1 MTCGVVKR
9 PTAIAGTANNS
20 HGLTV
25 GQSCLRRSQC
35 AVRWALLENHW
46 FQTKDEGSRLRSS
59 REHGLPPATNDR
71 TIHTGARIGRLAAL
85 RCNNIAARAW
95 GESRLSLAASI
106 SIKDTLVLLDG
117 QYSGVATGIVQ
128 GYYALWLGSGISRD
142 RVIGL
147 DGVLAKLIEFLRGK
161 VTANADC
168 GYRVA
173 LNKIIG
179 MAAPDATERAQIDFN
194 VPSDQ
199 WACIKAILGR
209 LWGQYSAVLSVE
221 LPDEPLDY
229 LLWDGLDFTATFAA
243 QQADAE
249 HLAVGML
256 ALEGTVTD
264 LATANWDGLLEAA
277 MKELG
282 YDETFYRI
290 TVTGED
296 LRNPA
301 AAAKL
306 YKFHGC
312 ALRAIAEEG
321 TYRPLL
327 IARSAQ
333 ITGWNSDNRF
343 TIVRD
348 QLHAL
353 VQAKRTLMIGM
364 SAQDENIKHLFAKVN
379 QQNGWKWTDAP
390 TPIVF
395 SADKIGDDQ
404 RDLLI
409 VVYGQQEY
417 EAHRDDICN
426 EARLQAY
433 AKPLLLALVLYVL
446 AAKLE
451 VLANDVHAPNLDAAA
466 RTAISAGI
474 KVLRDRVADAGNGD
488 RLGLARAIAA
498 VLARARHQLQDGT
511 SAAGVQRY
519 FPLDDQPAHL
529 MQGKPALKSSGQRE
543 AAVALGL
550 VGLEEA
556 AAWTSSVDDPEDPRS
571 GALRLTSSGASARVF
586 LAANDDNI
594 TNLLDCG
601 AFDDGDSDAVV
612 ICSGRVA
619 ERQQRSPSGDRR
631 DGSLGP
637 RYIALGPML
646 SEAADLDDLRDR
658 FRGEVGL

>member
-1 MTCGVVKR
+1 M
-9 PTAIAGTANNS
+9 
-20 HGLTV
+20 
-25 GQSCLRRSQC
+25 
-35 AVRWALLENHW
+35 
-46 FQTKDEGSRLRSS
+46 SS
-59 REHGLPPATNDR
+59 
-71 TIHTGARIGRLAAL
+71 
-85 RCNNIAARAW
+85 
-95 GESRLSLAASI
+95 AASI

-117 QYSGVATGIVQ
+117 QYSGLGTGIAQ
-128 GYYALWLGSGISRD
+128 GSYALWLGSGISRD

-161 VTANADC
+161 VTQNADC
-168 GYRVA
+168 GYRAA
-173 LNKIIG
+173 LKKIID
-179 MAAPDATERAQIDFN
+179 MAAPDATEYAQIDFT
-194 VPSDQ
+194 VASDQ

-209 LWGQYSAVLSVE
+209 LWSQYSAVLSVE
-221 LPDEPLDY
+221 IPGEPLDY
-229 LLWDGLDFTATFAA
+229 LLWEGLDFPTTFAA
-243 QQADAE
+243 QEADAE

-256 ALEGTVTD
+256 ALEGAVTD

-290 TVTGED
+290 TVTGHD

-301 AAAKL
+301 AAARL

-312 ALRAIAEEG
+312 ALRAIAEEN

-333 ITGWNSDNRF
+333 ITGWAADNRF
-343 TIVRD
+343 TIIRD

-390 TPIVF
+390 TPVVF

-417 EAHRDDICN
+417 EAHRNNICN

-433 AKPLLLALVLYVL
+433 AKPLLLALVLNVL

-451 VLANDVHAPNLDAAA
+451 VLANDAHAPKLDATA
-466 RTAISAGI
+466 RMAISTGI
-474 KVLRDRVADAGNGD
+474 KVLRDRVADAGDGD
-488 RLGLARAIAA
+488 RLALARAIAA

-511 SAAGVQRY
+511 SVAGVQRY

-556 AAWTSSVDDPEDPRS
+556 AAWTSSVDDPTDPRS

-594 TNLLDCG
+594 TNLLGCG
-601 AFDDGDSDAVV
+601 AFDEADSDAVV

-619 ERQQRSPSGDRR
+619 ERQQRSPSGGRR

-646 SEAADLDDLRDR
+646 LEATDLDDLRDR
-658 FRGEVGL
+658 FRGEIGL